1 MTVDAV
7 SLIEQA
13 KSRAAPVHS
22 CVRARVQ
29 PGHLIGTD
37 TGVEELLA
45 LVIVLAEVA
54 DSRRLAELVRLPGDE
69 GLAVGRDAL
78 LAAAHTQVW
87 HLRKAGMPVP
97 LRLGLLE
104 NEYQA
109 ASKARRLQASPGD
122 GPQEQKEGKAA

>member
-1 MTVDAV
+1 MDAT
-7 SLIEQA
+7 SLIGQA
-13 KSRAAPVHS
+13 KGRAAPLHS

-54 DSRRLAELVRLPGDE
+54 DPRRLAELVKLPGDQ

-78 LAAAHTQVW
+78 LQAAHAQVW
-87 HLRKAGMPVP
+87 HLRKAGQPVP
-97 LRLGLLE
+97 TRLGVLE

-109 ASKARRLQASPGD
+109 DRKQRRTAVP
-122 GPQEQKEGKAA
+122 EGKAA

>member
-1 MTVDAV
+1 MNAV

-29 PGHLIGTD
+29 PGHLVGTD

-45 LVIVLAEVA
+45 LIIVLAEVA
-54 DSRRLAELVRLPGDE
+54 DSRRLAELVKLPGDE

-78 LAAAHTQVW
+78 LQAAHAQVW
-87 HLRKAGMPVP
+87 HLRKNKQPVP

-109 ASKARRLQASPGD
+109 DRKQRRSGEP
-122 GPQEQKEGKAA
+122 EEKAA

>member
-1 MTVDAV
+1 MDAV

-13 KSRAAPVHS
+13 KGRAAPVHS
-22 CVRARVQ
+22 CVRARVK

-45 LVIVLAEVA
+45 RVVVLAEVA
-54 DSRRLAELVRLPGDE
+54 DPRRLADLVKQPGDE

-78 LAAAHTQVW
+78 LQAAHAHVW
-87 HLRKAGMPVP
+87 RLRQDKQPVP

-109 ASKARRLQASPGD
+109 GRKAKRSAEP
-122 GPQEQKEGKAA
+122 EVKAAA